1 MVSLWKNYSMALND
15 SNWSKETTELFHE
28 SAHKVDT
35 IEREFAMHEVQCEE
49 RWKTTFARLEGIDT
63 TLQRMD
69 SRMLSMGGTIILF
82 LAGVI
87 VTLLNMGSV

>member
-1 MVSLWKNYSMALND
+1 MAPNND
-15 SNWSKETTELFHE
+15 VNWSKETTELFHE
-28 SAHKVDT
+28 SAHKVDI
-35 IEREFAMHEVQCEE
+35 IEKEFAMHEVQCEE

-87 VTLLNMGSV
+87 VTLLNMGGV

>member
-1 MVSLWKNYSMALND
+1 MALND

-28 SAHKVDT
+28 SAHKVDA

-49 RWKTTFARLEGIDT
+49 RGKTTFARLEGIDT

>member
-1 MVSLWKNYSMALND
+1 MEQTQFHDV
-15 SNWSKETTELFHE
+15 NWDAATTKKFIETSDKINNIEKEFSVHE
-28 SAHKVDT
+28 A
-35 IEREFAMHEVQCEE
+35 QCEE
-49 RWKTTFARLEGIDT
+49 RWKTTFTRLEGIEH

-87 VTLLNMGSV
+87 VTLMNMGATPV

>member
-1 MVSLWKNYSMALND
+1 METNNND
-15 SNWSKETTELFHE
+15 VNWSKETTELFHE
-28 SAHKVDT
+28 SAHKVDI
-35 IEREFAMHEVQCEE
+35 IEKEFAMHEVQCEE

-87 VTLLNMGSV
+87 VTLLNMGSI

>member
-1 MVSLWKNYSMALND
+1 MALND

-28 SAHKVDT
+28 SAHKVDA

-69 SRMLSMGGTIILF
+69 NRMLSMGGTIILF

>member
-1 MVSLWKNYSMALND
+1 MAPKND
-15 SNWSKETTELFHE
+15 VNWSKETTELFHE

-35 IEREFAMHEVQCEE
+35 IEKEFAMHEVQCEE
-49 RWKTTFARLEGIDT
+49 RWKTTFARLEGIDI

>member
-1 MVSLWKNYSMALND
+1 
-15 SNWSKETTELFHE
+15 
-28 SAHKVDT
+28 
-35 IEREFAMHEVQCEE
+35 VQCEE
-49 RWKTTFARLEGIDT
+49 RWKTTFARLEGIDI

>member
-1 MVSLWKNYSMALND
+1 MAQNKNDLNWGSLSQ
-15 SNWSKETTELFHE
+15 E
-28 SAHKVDT
+28 SSYKVDI
-35 IEREFAMHEVQCEE
+35 IEKEFAMHEVQCDE
-49 RWKTTFARLEGIDT
+49 RWKTTFARLDGIDT

-87 VTLLNMGSV
+87 VTLMNIGSI

>member
-1 MVSLWKNYSMALND
+1 MGQTHNND
-15 SNWSKETTELFHE
+15 VNWSKETTERFHE

-49 RWKTTFARLEGIDT
+49 RWKTTFTRLEGIEH

-69 SRMLSMGGTIILF
+69 SRMLSMGGTIIVF